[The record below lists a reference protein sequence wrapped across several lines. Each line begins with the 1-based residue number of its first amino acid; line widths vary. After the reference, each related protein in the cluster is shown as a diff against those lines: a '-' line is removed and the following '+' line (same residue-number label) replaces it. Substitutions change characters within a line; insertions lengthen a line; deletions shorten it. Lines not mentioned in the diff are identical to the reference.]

1 MSMLKVACLCLLV
14 LAVCGP
20 VVLARNYFERCFDD
34 DVVLLTDFVSL
45 WTLEPVMIRSAYD
58 YVDDSDL
65 VAKTPQQPSN
75 VNKDGNQRF
84 FGGAYKAGYGA
95 FKG

>member
-1 MSMLKVACLCLLV
+1 MSLLKVVCLCLVV

-20 VVLARNYFERCFDD
+20 IALAG
-34 DVVLLTDFVSL
+34 
-45 WTLEPVMIRSAYD
+45 PVEKRSAYD

-65 VAKTPQQPSN
+65 VAKTPRPSN
-75 VNKDGNQRF
+75 ANKDGNQRF

-95 FKG
+95 FRG

>member
-1 MSMLKVACLCLLV
+1 
-14 LAVCGP
+14 
-20 VVLARNYFERCFDD
+20 
-34 DVVLLTDFVSL
+34 
-45 WTLEPVMIRSAYD
+45 MIRSAYD
-58 YVDDSDL
+58 YVDDSYL
-65 VAKTPQQPSN
+65 AKSPQQPSN